1 MSLSC
6 VSLCCQLSESI
17 GANTKL
23 SLTGRPRRPIG
34 GLGTS
39 RLYRIANTTM
49 MLYPNEVD
57 LVDFYISLDMLL
69 LIDHL
74 RVGRGGAGGGR
85 VDVFEFNVVSFS
97 FQSLLQFIC
106 LHWNLG
112 GRPTVCLFLRESI
125 FV

>member
-74 RVGRGGAGGGR
+74 RVGRGGVGGGR

>member
-1 MSLSC
+1 
-6 VSLCCQLSESI
+6 
-17 GANTKL
+17 
-23 SLTGRPRRPIG
+23 
-34 GLGTS
+34 
-39 RLYRIANTTM
+39 M

-74 RVGRGGAGGGR
+74 RVGAGREGEGGGGVVEGGGGAWGGWLC
-85 VDVFEFNVVSFS
+85 VSAALS
-97 FQSLLQFIC
+97 SQSLLQFIC

>member
-1 MSLSC
+1 M
-6 VSLCCQLSESI
+6 ESI

-39 RLYRIANTTM
+39 RLYRSANTTM

-57 LVDFYISLDMLL
+57 LLDFYISLDMLL

-74 RVGRGGAGGGR
+74 RVGEGWEGR
-85 VDVFEFNVVSFS
+85 QGWMALCSVWSPSLSAEPAAVHLPPLEPRWSPNGVPLPQREHLCVS
-97 FQSLLQFIC
+97 C
-106 LHWNLG
+106 W
-112 GRPTVCLFLRESI
+112 T
-125 FV
+125 